1 MLVVCEAMCAMS
13 TAGADEAMDGMLWC
27 SEYQTRSYPSSSDFC
42 ASATESCSPSPTVCP
57 GRTVAKSM
65 TDRGRARK
73 SEAGIP
79 RATRPT
85 GPLFLSRPAATRHT
99 WGMSATPETTSPADP
114 SATVARLVSLLR
126 ESSPLV
132 HCLTNSVVREV
143 TADVLLA
150 AGAAPA
156 MVDHPAEAG
165 DFAAVASGVLINVG
179 NPTSEQIEGMQVA
192 IVSAREHG
200 TPWVL
205 DPVAVGGLKLR
216 TELATAW
223 LGHGPAAIRANAS
236 EIVALSG
243 AGEGGRGVDSTATVS
258 SALLPAI
265 ELSGRTGGTVAISGE
280 KDLIIT
286 QASGPTRATWVASG
300 HPLLQKV
307 IGTGCALGAL
317 TAGYISVARAA
328 GISDHDA
335 VVAAHAHVGA
345 AGSAAGRVAM
355 GPGSFAMAWMDALYS
370 LQPEQVAELAVLTI
384 ADTE

>member
-1 MLVVCEAMCAMS
+1 MQPAPPVR
-13 TAGADEAMDGMLWC
+13 
-27 SEYQTRSYPSSSDFC
+27 Y
-42 ASATESCSPSPTVCP
+42 SCRAPP
-57 GRTVAKSM
+57 GT
-65 TDRGRARK
+65 
-73 SEAGIP
+73 
-79 RATRPT
+79 
-85 GPLFLSRPAATRHT
+85 PAARHT
-99 WGMSATPETTSPADP
+99 GGMSATPESTSSADA

-165 DFAAVASGVLINVG
+165 DFAAIASGVLINVG
-179 NPTSEQIEGMQVA
+179 NPTSEQVEGMHTA
-192 IVSAREHG
+192 IASAREHG

-205 DPVAVGGLKLR
+205 DPVAVGGLTLR
-216 TELATAW
+216 TRLATDW
-223 LGHGPAAIRANAS
+223 LDHGPAAIRANAS
-236 EIVALSG
+236 EIVALAG

-258 SALLPAI
+258 SALMPAM
-265 ELSGRTGGTVAISGE
+265 ELADQTGGTVAISGAE
-280 KDLIIT
+280 DLVIT
-286 QASGPTRATWVASG
+286 QSGGATRATWVTSG

-317 TAGYISVARAA
+317 TVAYISVARAA

-335 VVAAHAHVGA
+335 VVAAHAHIGA
-345 AGSAAGRVAM
+345 AGTAAGTVAM
-355 GPGSFAMAWMDALYS
+355 GPGSFAMAWLDALYS
-370 LQPEQVAELAVLTI
+370 LEPAQIAELAVLTI